1 MTQHAHYGLLA
12 CLCICSASLGAAS
25 QPASRPVPPSPDFK
39 VWVDYR
45 GWVLE
50 NLCPRAD
57 GTAWALYRPILED
70 ESAFEDSVNLFDT
83 QEQHGLAPW
92 APAEH
97 PDWEASYQASRRVVA
112 QFRKAARDP
121 RPLCYQ
127 LDGVVH
133 MDTRETL
140 TGSMVP
146 WTGHYRMLHKTLFAE
161 AWRIQGRA
169 PSPQAMR
176 DALQTSLCS
185 ARQLRQDPTLLH
197 QLIASVTRQLA
208 MYNARWALHHQ
219 VFKTQKEIQDT
230 LDTLRAAAPS
240 EEALNVAAE
249 HAATLEMI
257 QMLFP
262 LDSEGRL
269 RLDPKSLAF
278 LREILGEV
286 LPGVEKASE
295 TEVRSAIKT
304 INTYFAE
311 LEPVLVLGMP
321 QIKVADL
328 TRLADKHLKS
338 NVLCSLVVAR
348 FDKTYLILSRSEAER
363 RATLLAYELALHKVK
378 AGSYP
383 ATLAEL
389 TAAKGDDA
397 RVDPFTGKFFGYRL
411 EKGQPLVYSWSEN
424 GKDDGGKHS
433 PKWGDDAKGGPDDYV
448 FWPPQPGHK

>member
-1 MTQHAHYGLLA
+1 MTQHAHHGLLA

-39 VWVDYR
+39 VWVNYR

-50 NLCPRAD
+50 NLCPRPD

-83 QEQHGLAPW
+83 QEEHGLAPW
-92 APAEH
+92 APADH

-121 RPLCYQ
+121 RPLCTPI
-127 LDGVVH
+127 DGVVY
-133 MDTRETL
+133 
-140 TGSMVP
+140 MVP
-146 WTGHYRMLHKTLFAE
+146 GERIVGTYVRWTGLFRSLHRMLFAE

-185 ARQLRQDPTLLH
+185 ARQLRQDPTLIH
-197 QLIASVTRQLA
+197 QIIASVTRQLA

-219 VFKTQKEIQDT
+219 VFKTPKEIQDT

-240 EEALNVAAE
+240 EEALNLAAE
-249 HAATLEMI
+249 HAAGLEII
-257 QMLFP
+257 QMLFSP
-262 LDSEGRL
+262 DSQGRL
-269 RLDPKSLAF
+269 RLDRISLA
-278 LREILGEV
+278 LLHEISWEV
-286 LPGVEKASE
+286 PAEVEKASE
-295 TEVRSAIKT
+295 ADVRSAIKST
-304 INTYFAE
+304 NAYFAE
-311 LEPVLVLGMP
+311 LEPALALGMP
-321 QIKVADL
+321 RTKVTDIA
-328 TRLADKHLKS
+328 RLADKHLKS
-338 NVLCSLVVAR
+338 NVVCSFALAKL
-348 FDKTYLILSRSEAER
+348 DKMYLILSRSEAER

-448 FWPPQPGHK
+448 FWPPQPGHR